1 MSTVLVHELGLQL
14 LDSFQGHI
22 SLLCVSWRY
31 WTRLVGHVGSDA
43 CERGLCY
50 PYEQYI
56 IDDIKRVNYVILY
69 VPEFVFEYLGN
80 IVL

>member
-1 MSTVLVHELGLQL
+1 MWALIHELGLQL
-14 LDSFQGHI
+14 LDRFQGHI
-22 SLLCVSWRY
+22 SMLCVSWRY

-50 PYEQYI
+50 PYVQYSMDNI
-56 IDDIKRVNYVILY
+56 IRVNDVILY
-69 VPEFVFEYLGN
+69 VPVLVFKYLGN